1 MKHTTRTDSDTIC
14 NFVLAMQKRDPDS
27 VAQLVMRNKTWV
39 HISWQDYFQKVN
51 IVGAALL
58 KLGITPQNRVAI
70 WSNTRPEWSYC
81 DFGVLGIGA
90 VTVPIYQN
98 STAEE
103 LTFILNNSEAQVL
116 FLEGKSQFKV
126 WEEVA
131 PQCPKIKKA
140 ICFDKKS
147 STHAEIIEWTDF
159 LTLGKEQLKEAPS
172 CYVDLCGK
180 RTLEEMATLIYTSGT
195 TGRPKG
201 VVLTHRQI
209 MSELKDTFPYLG
221 VTSND
226 TSLTFLPYAHV
237 LGRIEHWG
245 HAYIGFTMAYAE
257 SIEKLKFNLLDIK
270 PTIMIA
276 VPRIFEKVYS
286 GILAQVET
294 NPVKQKLFRAALSVG
309 KKVSSKKVKRESIS
323 LPLIVA
329 YQAAQKM
336 VLNKIAAALGGRIRF
351 VVSGGAPLSK
361 EVAEFFHAA
370 DVLVLEGYGLTETT
384 AAVCVN
390 TPFDYKFGTVGKPLA
405 DVQVKIA
412 SDGELLI
419 KSDKVMKEYF
429 EDKESTDKTIIDGW
443 FATGDIAEILSSGHV
458 KITDRK
464 KDLIK
469 TAGGKYVAPQRLENF
484 LKVHAPISNV
494 LIHGDQKK
502 YIVALLTLDPVWL
515 KTWATTNSATGTP
528 QELSKN
534 PKVVEVVRK
543 IVAEVNSQLAGFE
556 SIKSFA
562 ILPNDFTV
570 EAGEL
575 TPSLK
580 VKRKVLDQKFKKEIE
595 ELYPAGF

>member
-1 MKHTTRTDSDTIC
+1 
-14 NFVLAMQKRDPDS
+14 
-27 VAQLVMRNKTWV
+27 
-39 HISWQDYFQKVN
+39 
-51 IVGAALL
+51 
-58 KLGITPQNRVAI
+58 
-70 WSNTRPEWSYC
+70 
-81 DFGVLGIGA
+81 
-90 VTVPIYQN
+90 QN
-98 STAEE
+98 STNDEV
-103 LTFILNNSEAQVL
+103 TYILNNSEAQVL
-116 FLEGKSQFKV
+116 FIEGKGQIKSWK
-126 WEEVA
+126 A
-131 PQCPKIKKA
+131 IASSCPKIKA
-140 ICFDKKS
+140 VICFEKKKEES
-147 STHAEIIEWTDF
+147 AVIDWNDF
-159 LTLGKEQLKEAPS
+159 LALGKEQLKS
-172 CYVDLCGK
+172 NSNCYVELCRQRK
-180 RTLEEMATLIYTSGT
+180 IDETATLIYTSGT

-201 VVLTHRQI
+201 VVITHLQI

-221 VTSND
+221 VTTRD

-245 HAYIGFTMAYAE
+245 HLYIGFTMAYAE
-257 SIEKLKFNLLDIK
+257 SIEKLKFNLRDVK

-276 VPRIFEKVYS
+276 VPRIFEKVYA

-294 NPVKQKLFRAALSVG
+294 NPMKKKIFRWALSIG
-309 KKVSSKKVKRESIS
+309 KKVSAKKMKRESIPLS
-323 LPLIVA
+323 LLVA
-329 YQAAQKM
+329 YKAAQKA
-336 VLNKIAAALGGRIRF
+336 VLGKISDAMGGQIRF

-405 DVQVKIA
+405 DVQVKLA
-412 SDGELLI
+412 EDGELLL

-429 EDKESTDKTIIDGW
+429 QDPESTEKVLKDGW

-469 TAGGKYVAPQRLENF
+469 TAGGKYVAPQRLENL
-484 LKVHAPISNV
+484 LKTHAFISNV

-515 KTWATTNSATGTP
+515 KNWQAENNVTGTP
-528 QELSKN
+528 EEVVKN
-534 PKVVEVVRK
+534 PKIIETVRK
-543 IVAEVNSQLAGFE
+543 AVAEVNSQLANFE
-556 SIKSFA
+556 TIKSFLV
-562 ILPNDFTV
+562 LPHDFTV

-580 VKRKVLDQKFKKEIE
+580 VKRKVLDQKFKKEIDS
-595 ELYPAGF
+595 LYPGGSF